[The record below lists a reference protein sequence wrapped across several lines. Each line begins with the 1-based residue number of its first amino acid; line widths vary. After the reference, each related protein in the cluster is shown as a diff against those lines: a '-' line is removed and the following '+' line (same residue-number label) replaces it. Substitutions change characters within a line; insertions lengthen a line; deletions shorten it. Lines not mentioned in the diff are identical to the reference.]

1 MERVSYENPIPADFR
16 IHWRGRPGRAGK
28 AIATMMK
35 DVHEE
40 LELIPGYALGSLD
53 GEDSDRVRQH
63 LAGCRACREE
73 LASYQE
79 VTGRLA
85 LAVPEQ
91 DPLAWLES
99 RIMEKVLSTRRRR
112 TVPEFLGMRQP
123 VLAAVAAALI
133 IALGAGN
140 VYLLARP
147 FQSQALVPGLV
158 TVVLTGTGDTQQAYG
173 TIVIDR
179 DDNRGVLAVRGLAP
193 LEASRAYQLWIIKE
207 TERRSGG
214 VFNVTPDGYGS
225 LQITVP
231 AGFTGFT
238 RFGISIEPA
247 EGSPSPTGARV
258 MSGKI

>member
-1 MERVSYENPIPADFR
+1 
-16 IHWRGRPGRAGK
+16 
-28 AIATMMK
+28 MK
-35 DVHEE
+35 DNHEE
-40 LELIPGYALGSLD
+40 LDLLPAYALGSLD
-53 GEDSDRVRQH
+53 AEDSDRVREH
-63 LAGCRACREE
+63 VARCRACREE
-73 LASYQE
+73 LASYEE

-91 DPLAWLES
+91 EPPAWLES
-99 RIMEKVLSTRRRR
+99 RIMEKVLSNRRRQSF
-112 TVPEFLGMRQP
+112 PEFLGLRRPM
-123 VLAAVAAALI
+123 LAAVAALLI

-140 VYLLARP
+140 IYLLTRP
-147 FQSQALVPGLV
+147 LQSPAQVPGLV
-158 TVVLTGTGDTQQAYG
+158 TVVLTGTGETPQAYG

-193 LEASRAYQLWIIKE
+193 LDASSAYQLWIVRE
-207 TERRSGG
+207 GERRSGG
-214 VFNVTPDGYGS
+214 VFNVTADGYGS

-247 EGSPSPTGARV
+247 GGSASPTGARV

>member
-1 MERVSYENPIPADFR
+1 MKEN
-16 IHWRGRPGRAGK
+16 
-28 AIATMMK
+28 
-35 DVHEE
+35 HEE
-40 LELIPGYALGSLD
+40 LDLLPAYALGSLD
-53 GEDSDRVRQH
+53 AEDSDRVREH
-63 LAGCRACREE
+63 IARCRSCREE

-91 DPLAWLES
+91 EPPAWLES
-99 RIMEKVLSTRRRR
+99 RIMEKVLSSRRRR
-112 TVPEFLGMRQP
+112 SFPEFLGMRLP
-123 VLAAVAAALI
+123 ALAAVAAVLI

-140 VYLLARP
+140 IYLLSRP

-158 TVVLTGTGDTQQAYG
+158 TVVLTGTGETPQAYG

-193 LEASRAYQLWIIKE
+193 LEASRAYQLWIIKA

-214 VFNVTPDGYGS
+214 VFAVTPDGYGS

-231 AGFTGFT
+231 PGFTGFT
-238 RFGISIEPA
+238 GFGISIEPA
-247 EGSPSPTGARV
+247 GGSASPTGARV

>member
-1 MERVSYENPIPADFR
+1 MKEN
-16 IHWRGRPGRAGK
+16 
-28 AIATMMK
+28 
-35 DVHEE
+35 HEE
-40 LELIPGYALGSLD
+40 LDLLPAYALGSLD
-53 GEDSDRVRQH
+53 AEDSDRVREH
-63 LAGCRACREE
+63 IARCRSCREE

-91 DPLAWLES
+91 EPPAWLES
-99 RIMEKVLSTRRRR
+99 RIMEKVLSSRRRR
-112 TVPEFLGMRQP
+112 SFPEFLGMRLP
-123 VLAAVAAALI
+123 ALAAVAAVLI

-140 VYLLARP
+140 IYLLSRP

-158 TVVLTGTGDTQQAYG
+158 TVVLTGTGETPQAYG

-193 LEASRAYQLWIIKE
+193 LEASRAYQLWIFKA

-214 VFNVTPDGYGS
+214 VFNVTADGYGS

-238 RFGISIEPA
+238 GFGISIEPA
-247 EGSPSPTGARV
+247 GGSASPTGARV